1 MGARQVRE
9 TGGGWKIGSCDD
21 FRDLYPH
28 LNGGSC
34 NTVLAE
40 NIIKESELS
49 VYRSSDFF
57 HRLNLRNLIQKK
69 KKEI

>member
-9 TGGGWKIGSCDD
+9 TGGGRKIGSCDD
-21 FRDLYPH
+21 SRDLHPH
-28 LNGGSC
+28 LNRGSG

-57 HRLNLRNLIQKK
+57 HRLNLRNLIQK
-69 KKEI
+69 